1 MPADESA
8 GSADGS
14 VLKHALK
21 PASAGFHLLSRILQQ
36 PAPEDFYRALG
47 EHQTLKEEIV
57 KKICA
62 LALAVTL
69 VFTLVGI
76 AQKTETGKFLYQ
88 TISKTSAKTEVAGE
102 ESFKIEELSPNRLK
116 ITSNFVAKSQEIIS
130 QFETDKLF
138 NETIIVDKDWKLLEY
153 SLQSETVRGK
163 LSVTVKVEGQIA
175 KIQFYF
181 KGTDGKEQNQAR
193 EVILEDEFV
202 TTGIAAGQL
211 MVIQKI
217 ITLRMKEPKR
227 TFLALDPTN
236 LEKPLIELTVER
248 LSPVKIKSGAK
259 VLDAQRAKLTRAD
272 GNFSLELFSSG
283 DGVLWGF
290 TGESATTQLIGYRQD
305 LFPDGFEV
313 LK

>member
-1 MPADESA
+1 MGENNRGPN
-8 GSADGS
+8 
-14 VLKHALK
+14 
-21 PASAGFHLLSRILQQ
+21 P
-36 PAPEDFYRALG
+36 PAPFPAREGGAPLSVSGRGRGRGL
-47 EHQTLKEEIV
+47 
-57 KKICA
+57 CA
-62 LALAVTL
+62 LTLALTL

-88 TISKTSAKTEVAGE
+88 TISKTSAKAEVAGE
-102 ESFKIEELSPNRLK
+102 ESFKIEELSQNRLK

-163 LSVTVKVEGQIA
+163 LTVTVKVEGQVA
-175 KIQFYF
+175 KIQFSF
-181 KGTDGKEQNQAR
+181 KSADGKEQNQAR

-217 ITLRMKEPKR
+217 VTLRMKEQKR

-236 LEKPLIELTVER
+236 IEKPLIELTVER
-248 LSPVKIKSGAK
+248 LSPVKIKSGTK

-272 GNFSLELFSSG
+272 GDFQLELFSS
-283 DGVLWGF
+283 DTGVLWGF
-290 TGESATTQLIGYRQD
+290 TGESATTRLIGYRQD

>member
-1 MPADESA
+1 MGENNRGPN
-8 GSADGS
+8 
-14 VLKHALK
+14 
-21 PASAGFHLLSRILQQ
+21 P
-36 PAPEDFYRALG
+36 PAPFPEREGGAPLSVSG
-47 EHQTLKEEIV
+47 RGWGRGL
-57 KKICA
+57 CA
-62 LALAVTL
+62 FTLALTL
-69 VFTLVGI
+69 VFALVGI
-76 AQKTETGKFLYQ
+76 AQKAETGKFLYQ

-102 ESFKIEELSPNRLK
+102 ESFTIEELSPNRLK

-163 LSVTVKVEGQIA
+163 LTVTVKVEGQIA
-175 KIQFYF
+175 KITLQF

-217 ITLRMKEPKR
+217 VTLRMREQKR

-236 LEKPLIELTVER
+236 LQKPLIELTVER

-259 VLDAQRAKLTRAD
+259 VFDAQRAKLTRAD
-272 GNFSLELFSSG
+272 GEFSLEIFSAS
-283 DGVLWGF
+283 DGTLWGF
-290 TGESATTQLIGYRQD
+290 TGESATTRLVGYRQD